1 MSDTSDTTTDTP
13 VDVPTE
19 PVEADFTTNDPYAET
34 VVLNPDE
41 AGDTPVSDA
50 IGAPTQ
56 AEAEAAA
63 PSATRT
69 PPSNLEGDLKQVL
82 DAIVQGQI
90 TLPAGTAATPH
101 VLAKEI
107 HKLRGGD
114 GKAPSGGAVAA
125 AMDRWTE
132 IGYIEVSAAP
142 KAFVDYTD
150 GARNLGLSALKKNHR
165 DKLAAERASRKA
177 AAPAPVAPETVA
189 PAVEDATGEAEP
201 VEQAPADT
209 TTEFASGN
217 EVAENAPF

>member
-1 MSDTSDTTTDTP
+1 MSDISDTTTEVP
-13 VDVPTE
+13 VEVPTE
-19 PVEADFTTNDPYAET
+19 PVEADFTPNDPYAEAVT
-34 VVLNPDE
+34 VNPDE

-90 TLPAGTAATPH
+90 VLPTGTAATPH

-150 GARNLGLSALKKNHR
+150 GARTQGLSALKKAHR

-177 AAPAPVAPETVA
+177 AAPAPAATEAPA
-189 PAVEDATGEAEP
+189 PAVEDAPVEAEP
-201 VEQAPADT
+201 VEAVADET
-209 TTEFASGN
+209 VVSGN